1 MERTI
6 DVVGVGVGPS
16 NLSLAALLDPLEGFS
31 ARFFELAERF
41 RWHEGL
47 MFPEASIQVS
57 FLKDLV
63 TLVDPTSRFS
73 FLSFLAAHGRL
84 YRFIHARFPRVPRW
98 EFAEYFRWVAESMP
112 SIVFGR
118 RVEHIELE
126 DDAFRVYATGEEV
139 RATNLVLGTGMVP
152 TIPSCARPH
161 LSATVF
167 HASRFLEPE
176 RSFAGKSVAVVG
188 GGQTGAEIVAH
199 LLSGKDLPERLA
211 WISRRSNFLPL
222 DESPFTN
229 ELFTPSGSDHF
240 FTLSEEQRTSMLA
253 EQKLASDGI
262 SLEVLEGIAR
272 RIYELEFRDH
282 RDVVTLCPGSA
293 ITGLERSGKGWR
305 VELRAHGGER
315 RSCVDADVVIL
326 ATGFHYSVPACLEA
340 LGPRIHRSRH
350 GYVVR
355 PDFSLE
361 WDGPPRLRIFV
372 QNAARHARGIAD
384 PNLSLMAWRSATIIN
399 SLARRTVYQ
408 LRDAPSLFD
417 AEIEEDRQGRVA

>member
-1 MERTI
+1 LERTI
-6 DVVGVGVGPS
+6 DLVGVGVGPS

-98 EFAEYFRWVAESMP
+98 EFAEYFRWVAESLP
-112 SIVFGR
+112 SVVFGR

-126 DDAFRVYATGEEV
+126 EDAFHVYATGEEV
-139 RATNLVLGTGMVP
+139 RARSLVLGTGLVP

-161 LSATVF
+161 LSPTVF

-176 RSFAGKSVAVVG
+176 RSFAGKSIAVVG

-199 LLSGKDLPERLA
+199 LLSEREPPERLA

-240 FTLSEEQRTSMLA
+240 FTLSAEQRASMLA
-253 EQKLASDGI
+253 EQKLASDGV
-262 SLEVLEGIAR
+262 SLEVLETIAR

-282 RDVVTLCPGSA
+282 RDAVKLCPDSA
-293 ITGLERSGKGWR
+293 LVGLERSGKGWR
-305 VELRAHGGER
+305 LELQAQHGER
-315 RSCVDADVVIL
+315 RSWVDADVVIL

-340 LGPRIHRSRH
+340 ISPRIHRTRE
-350 GYVVR
+350 GWIVR
-355 PDFSLE
+355 PDFSVD
-361 WDGPPRLRIFV
+361 WDGPAGLRIYV

-384 PNLSLMAWRSATIIN
+384 PNLSLTAWRSATIIN
-399 SLARRTVYQ
+399 SLIRRTVYE
-408 LRDAPSLFD
+408 LRDASSLFD
-417 AEIEEDRQGRVA
+417 VGFEEDRQGRVA